1 MTVFDVSVNGRRL
14 CRAGVGADGVLDAIV
29 SWAKLTGPAAA
40 TARRL
45 HQPLEETR
53 LHVGGLR
60 DDTHRRWPGR
70 DLQIGDRIAI
80 EIVAAKSF
88 DPPVHEQPRDP
99 RLVERQER
107 RYYQRL
113 KRKFD
118 GPVLRSASGNPLFRD
133 GDTAFLNVDL
143 DIWSRSPLD
152 SLVAGFGRRV
162 LVLHAGKERRRYS
175 AHLELASS
183 GPRASADRII
193 NRFVDLI
200 TRLPRSART
209 LWNRAQI
216 REFNVGIQA
225 GARPFSYGTLLE
237 PETLAGM
244 ARVNARL
251 GFTVYGAGGAATI
264 E

>member
-14 CRAGVGADGVLDAIV
+14 CRAGVGADGVLNAIV
-29 SWAKLTGPAAA
+29 SWAKLTGAAAA

-45 HQPLEETR
+45 RQPLEEAR

-70 DLQIGDRIAI
+70 DLKIGDRVAI
-80 EIVAAKSF
+80 DIVAATSW
-88 DPPVHEQPRDP
+88 DPPLHEKPRDP
-99 RLVERQER
+99 RLIERQER

-113 KRKFD
+113 KRKFESPTPAAR
-118 GPVLRSASGNPLFRD
+118 GTPVFRD

-152 SLVAGFGRRV
+152 SLVAAFGRRV
-162 LVLHAGKERRRYS
+162 LVLHVGKERRRYG

-183 GPRASADRII
+183 GSRASADQII
-193 NRFVDLI
+193 NRFVDLVR
-200 TRLPRSART
+200 RLPRSART

-225 GARPFSYGTLLE
+225 GARPYSYDMLLE
-237 PETLAGM
+237 PKTLNGM
-244 ARVNARL
+244 ASVNARL
-251 GFTVYGAGGAATI
+251 GFTVYGAAGAVGT